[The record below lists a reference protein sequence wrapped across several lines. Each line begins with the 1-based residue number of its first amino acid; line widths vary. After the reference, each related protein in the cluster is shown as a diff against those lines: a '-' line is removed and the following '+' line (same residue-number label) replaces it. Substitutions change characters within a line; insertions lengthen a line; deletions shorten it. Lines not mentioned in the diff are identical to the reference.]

1 LALERKMLGVNKLI
15 KTGQKDSIVTRA
27 LNSLTR
33 RFNPTR
39 NEYLKLNESEIIS
52 VTKKIVVAFFV

>member
-1 LALERKMLGVNKLI
+1 MALERKMLGVNKLI